1 MPYKSDKQRRYMHA
15 KHPEIAA
22 RWDKETGGKVAAR
35 KPVKKAATKKVAA
48 KKGNPF
54 AEKAKEMAKDKAK
67 KKAAPYRKATKKK

>member
-22 RWDKETGGKVAAR
+22 RWDKETGGKVAA
-35 KPVKKAATKKVAA
+35 KPAKKSAAKKAAG

-54 AEKAKEMAKDKAK
+54 AERAKELAKDKAK
-67 KKAAPYRKATKKK
+67 KKAAPYRKAAKKK